1 VEAAVSNLIS
11 DLSSHSHADAKR
23 RLRPGDA
30 SLAAFCRLTEEQ
42 VAADY
47 GVAVADLRQRS
58 RRAAA
63 AFARQSAMYLAH
75 VVYGASFT
83 RVGAL
88 FGRDRTTVAHA
99 CRLVEDRREDPR
111 IDGRLARLERRLRAV
126 LAEGADA
133 ERRP

>member
-1 VEAAVSNLIS
+1 MSNLNS
-11 DLSSHSHADAKR
+11 DFSLRSHADAR
-23 RLRPGDA
+23 RRGRPEDA

-47 GVAVADLRQRS
+47 GVAVADLRQRG
-58 RRAAA
+58 RRAAT

-83 RVGAL
+83 RIGAL

-99 CRLVEDRREDPR
+99 CRLVEGRREDPR
-111 IDGRLARLERRLRAV
+111 IDGRLARLERRLGSV